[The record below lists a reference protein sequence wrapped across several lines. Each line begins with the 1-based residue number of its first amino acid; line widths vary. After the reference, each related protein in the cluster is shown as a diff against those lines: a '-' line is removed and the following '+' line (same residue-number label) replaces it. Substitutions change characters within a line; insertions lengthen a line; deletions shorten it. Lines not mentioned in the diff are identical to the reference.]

1 MKQAPSPNFDTR
13 QGAIDMLILHYT
25 GRPSFEESLEW
36 LTSPDKK
43 VSSHYLIS
51 EAGEVT
57 RLVAEGMR
65 AWHAG
70 KSFWAGETDI
80 NSASIGIE
88 LQNPGHEFGYRR
100 FPKTQLES
108 LAGLVRDVLSR
119 HDISENRILGHS
131 DVAPGRK
138 QDPGELFPWRW
149 LAGEGIGIWPDAP
162 DLSAPGNET
171 VLREKLTQFGYDPE
185 APLLD
190 VVTAFQRHWQPEKV
204 DGIADQ
210 VTWGRLKAL
219 L

>member
-1 MKQAPSPNFDTR
+1 
-13 QGAIDMLILHYT
+13 MLVLHYT
-25 GRPSFEESLEW
+25 GRPSCEESLGW

-43 VSSHYLIS
+43 ISSHYLIS
-51 EAGEVT
+51 EKGEVT
-57 RLVAEGMR
+57 QLVPEDKR

-70 KSFWAGETDI
+70 ASYWAGETDI

-88 LQNPGHEFGYRR
+88 LQNPGHEFGYGH
-100 FPKTQLES
+100 FPKPQLES
-108 LAGLVRDVLSR
+108 LVGLARDILSR
-119 HDISENRILGHS
+119 HDIPGNRILGHS

-138 QDPGELFPWRW
+138 LDPGELFPWRW

-162 DLSAPGNET
+162 DLTSPGNET
-171 VLREKLTQFGYDPE
+171 VLREKLTQFGYYPE

-190 VVTAFQRHWQPEKV
+190 VITAFQRHWQPEKV

-210 VTWGRLKAL
+210 VTWGRLTAL